1 MRLKKPIDG
10 EIIIKRRSRRG
21 HNDTHGGAWKVAFA
35 DFTLA
40 MMALFMVLW
49 IIQPQRVSETTAAE
63 ALINPILEGGAG
75 VFDGTSKTPL
85 DLDGIPIKK
94 NKDELEKQKKEN
106 LAEIEKSIKEGYSL
120 SLQQLALLMNT
131 LSVELNAQTNLAIDI
146 VPQGLRIL
154 IKDDEHQFMFER
166 GSAKINPKLTH
177 ILEKLA
183 KAVNNV
189 ENKLIISG
197 HTDATQ
203 YRLDKGYNNWN
214 LSGDRALVARN
225 VLVNGG
231 LKEDKVLQVTAQAD
245 TKPLNKEQPEDGENR
260 RIELLVLTKQAET
273 LYDEIF
279 GKQSVITDA
288 DL

>member
-94 NKDELEKQKKEN
+94 NKDELGKQKKEN